1 MAREILSKRNFFD
14 FESPDS
20 AISRFPMT
28 LMKSMASLH
37 QGPKL
42 MHSSKNS
49 NCFFII
55 LPHSFFPNIG
65 ASNFYLDGS
74 LKCNKN
80 IYKIKDI
87 WMRRVKVFTEVMNKM
102 THIRWK
108 CEQHLNDANPLV
120 AATW

>member
-1 MAREILSKRNFFD
+1 
-14 FESPDS
+14 
-20 AISRFPMT
+20 
-28 LMKSMASLH
+28 
-37 QGPKL
+37 
-42 MHSSKNS
+42 MHSSKNN

-55 LPHSFFPNIG
+55 LPRSFFLKID

-87 WMRRVKVFTEVMNKM
+87 WMRRVKVFTEVNKM

-108 CEQHLNDANPLV
+108 CEQHLDYANPLV
-120 AATW
+120 AATWSKPLNNFNHVRNLPASLADLGHLKPCLRLGL